1 MKAECP
7 KLPFWRRCLRRLC
20 RLGSEESGAV
30 QMEYVIIAVLIAA
43 ACVLAVLMFGRTI
56 VRMFDTTGRSAT
68 GDHTGAHD
76 YLENKARPQQNTDAQ
91 RSKDYHDS
99 MHK

>member
-1 MKAECP
+1 MKSNCSR
-7 KLPFWRRCLRRLC
+7 LPFWRRCLRRLC
-20 RLGSEESGAV
+20 RLGADDAGAV

-43 ACVLAVLMFGRTI
+43 ACVLGVLMFGRSI
-56 VRMFDTTGRSAT
+56 VRMFKTTAQSTT

-76 YLENKARPQQNTDAQ
+76 YLENTARPQQGTDAQ
-91 RSKDYHDS
+91 RAKDYHDS

>member
-1 MKAECP
+1 
-7 KLPFWRRCLRRLC
+7 
-20 RLGSEESGAV
+20 
-30 QMEYVIIAVLIAA
+30 
-43 ACVLAVLMFGRTI
+43 MFGRTI

-76 YLENKARPQQNTDAQ
+76 YLENTARPQQNTDAQ
-91 RSKDYHDS
+91 KSKDYHDS